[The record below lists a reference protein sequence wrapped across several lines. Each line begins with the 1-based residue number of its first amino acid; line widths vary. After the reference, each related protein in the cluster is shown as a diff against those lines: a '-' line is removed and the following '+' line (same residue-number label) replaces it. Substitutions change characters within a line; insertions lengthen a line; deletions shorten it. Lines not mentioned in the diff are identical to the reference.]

1 MQPMLATATPTPGVL
16 PDGPAWAYE
25 VKWDGVRAM
34 ADTTDGALRL
44 LNRNGRDV
52 SVAYPELV
60 ALATVPGA
68 ILDGE
73 VIAMDRGVPS
83 FERLAGRMHV
93 REAARAAALAVRTP
107 VSFVVFDVPVLY
119 GVDLTRRSYDE
130 RRATLDRLELPE
142 PAQVSPVY
150 PDGPTL
156 WEATLAQGLEG
167 VVAKRRASTYQPGRR
182 SPDWVKAPHRRTRTA
197 VVGGWR
203 PESTGSGRLGA
214 VLLGAYDTAGR
225 LRYLGRAGSGLG
237 GPIGT
242 DLRRVLAEAALE
254 ASPFDDVVPAVDAR
268 GTVWVEPAVV
278 LDLRYLAR
286 TAGGRL
292 RQPVVRGRRTD
303 TTPDPWE
310 VP

>member
-1 MQPMLATATPTPGVL
+1 MLATATSVPGVL

-34 ADTTDGALRL
+34 ADTTTGTLRL

-52 SVAYPELV
+52 AVAYPEL
-60 ALATVPGA
+60 AGLASVPGA
-68 ILDGE
+68 VLDGE
-73 VIAMDRGVPS
+73 VIAMKRGVPS
-83 FERLAGRMHV
+83 FELLAGRMHV
-93 REAARAAALAVRTP
+93 RDAARAAALAARSP

-150 PDGPTL
+150 PDGAAL

-167 VVAKRRASTYQPGRR
+167 VVAKRRSSTYQPGRR

-203 PESTGSGRLGA
+203 EESTGSGRLGA
-214 VLLGAYDTAGR
+214 VLLGARDEAGR
-225 LRYLGRAGSGLG
+225 LRYLGRAGSGLAG
-237 GPIGT
+237 SVGT
-242 DLRRVLAEAALE
+242 DLRRTLAGVAADS
-254 ASPFDDVVPAVDAR
+254 SPFDDVVPAVDGR
-268 GTVWVEPAVV
+268 GTVWVRVDPPVV
-278 LDLRYLAR
+278 VDLRYLAR
-286 TAGGRL
+286 TTGGRL

-303 TTPDPWE
+303 TTADPWE